1 MIRVALQWEVE
12 IQLFNQK
19 KPWLWGNRRKMVQAP
34 TESLTPH
41 MKKDIGLESS
51 PVSAKDYHK
60 YL

>member
-19 KPWLWGNRRKMVQAP
+19 KPWLWGNWQKKTQLQP
-34 TESLTPH
+34 ESFSPH
-41 MKKDIGLESS
+41 LKKDIGLESS
-51 PVSAKDYHK
+51 PTPSKDYQK